1 MARSDV
7 VVGLDV
13 GTTKVLALVAEV
25 RRGEGLNI
33 VGVGA
38 SPSLGLR
45 RGVVIDIE
53 STVRS
58 IQEAV
63 QKAERMCGFPLHSV
77 TLGVAG
83 GHIVCLNNRG
93 VVAVT
98 RPDREITQDDVT
110 RVLEAARVVNVP
122 PDREIVH
129 VLPRQYIV
137 DGYEGV
143 RDPVGMLGSRLEV
156 DAHIVTGST
165 TTLQNLLRSVERAGL
180 EVEDVVFAPLAAGE
194 AVLMRDEKELGVVL
208 ADIGGGTTDL
218 AVFHQGSL
226 IHSTVLPLGGEYI
239 TTDVAVGLR
248 TSLAQAEIV
257 KIDYGSAAAVMAAEE
272 KVFPV
277 PGVGGQGIQ
286 QVSAKILAEIIEARL
301 REILGAIAAAIRQSG
316 YPVGLPGGVV
326 LTGGVAA
333 TRGITELAMEEL
345 DQPVRVGTP
354 ERLGSLEDMA
364 ALPSFATAVGLA
376 AFAAG
381 ARGPARAQRNGRLS
395 GVAGRLRGWLREL
408 F

>member
-1 MARSDV
+1 MARKDV

-25 RRGEGLNI
+25 RRSDEMNV

-38 SPSLGLR
+38 SPSRGLR
-45 RGVVIDIE
+45 RGIVIDIE

-63 QKAERMCGFPLHSV
+63 RKAEHMCGFPVRSV

-83 GHIVCLNNRG
+83 GHIACLNNRG
-93 VVAVT
+93 IVAVT
-98 RPDREITQDDVT
+98 RPDREIVREDVE
-110 RVLEAARVVNVP
+110 RVLEAARVVDIP
-122 PDREIVH
+122 ADREIVH
-129 VLPRQYIV
+129 VLPRHYVV

-143 RDPVGMLGSRLEV
+143 RDPVGMVGSRLEV
-156 DAHIVTGST
+156 EAHIVTGSA
-165 TTLQNLLRSVERAGL
+165 TTLQNLLRSVERAGI
-180 EVEDVVFAPLAAGE
+180 EVEDMVFAPLAAGE
-194 AVLMRDEKELGVVL
+194 AVLMEDEKDLGVVL
-208 ADIGGGTTDL
+208 ADIGGGTTDV
-218 AVFHQGSL
+218 AIFHQGSPV
-226 IHSTVLPLGGEYI
+226 HSTVLPLGGEYI

-248 TSLAQAEIV
+248 TSLAQAEIL
-257 KIDYGSAAAVMAAEE
+257 KIDYGCAAAALAAEE

-286 QVSAKILAEIIEARL
+286 QCSAKTLAEIVEARL
-301 REILGAIAAAIRQSG
+301 REILAAVAEAIRQSG
-316 YPVGLPGGVV
+316 YPLGLPGGVV

-345 DQPVRVGTP
+345 DLPVRVGTP
-354 ERLGSLEDMA
+354 ERLGGLEDMA
-364 ALPSFATAVGLA
+364 ALPSCATVVGLA
-376 AFAAG
+376 ACAARALG
-381 ARGPARAQRNGRLS
+381 LERAQRNGRLT
-395 GVAGRLRGWLREL
+395 GVTDRLRGWWREL